1 MSSSSP
7 RKNLDQ
13 GISASRAGG
22 AQKRPP
28 AISKASTPVKKQRAN
43 PRPSPSVGSTSRR
56 SGDDSATDTGSVASK
71 VRRRVRE
78 AGGEEET
85 KWAQSERLLLDRTL
99 RLHTLSP
106 LHLSSLPA
114 SAQEVSRPLFQL
126 LRTELRNYINLRL
139 SDGFGFLE
147 SGGTT
152 IDARDADS
160 GDLRPPERRRRADA
174 DRVGRVRIGFIDD
187 AEFNTALQQKATAR
201 AWAIEI
207 ELGKPAEEAESNR
220 LGALRSKAAQ
230 EVTPAELCHIVFVPA
245 SKGHGGHSRTS
256 HSYPL
261 VATKAPSSS
270 AAGADPLMAA
280 AENVAPVVL
289 GHALDWIQKRFD
301 CRISAATSAA
311 SLASRL
317 TGPRL
322 EALAELI
329 VRETRAATDAL
340 SADQKAAD
348 AAVKPVELVLS
359 FPSKVKGAEPG
370 ETLPGPAPD
379 LGSLTLTV
387 PWEICMNL
395 LDGLNLGTLSQ
406 PFSQLLTT
414 NDVLTSLLFYLSL
427 MVQMNRC
434 CRRSTTTWQCIH
446 RYRWMRSSWLASE
459 SRGSTSDR
467 AESRSPGCLS
477 ELTTRAKSRCTS
489 VHSAPTTEDA
499 RVRSS
504 PSSARWL
511 KAMWTRAHDAVAA
524 NIYFYW
530 HRGL

>member
-28 AISKASTPVKKQRAN
+28 ATSKASTPVKKQRAN
-43 PRPSPSVGSTSRR
+43 PRPSPSVGSASRR

-207 ELGKPAEEAESNR
+207 ELGKPAEESESNR

-359 FPSKVKGAEPG
+359 FPTKVKGAEPG

-395 LDGLNLGTLSQ
+395 LDGLNLDE
-406 PFSQLLTT
+406 PLLPAL
-414 NDVLTSLLFYLSL
+414 NHYLAVHTSIPLDAL
-427 MVQMNRC
+427 
-434 CRRSTTTWQCIH
+434 
-446 RYRWMRSSWLASE
+446 
-459 SRGSTSDR
+459 
-467 AESRSPGCLS
+467 
-477 ELTTRAKSRCTS
+477 ELTRIGVAGINVGSGRIKIARLPVRADDAGEKSLHKRAQRANDRRRAGS
-489 VHSAPTTEDA
+489 VFAFLRQVVEGD
-499 RVRSS
+499 VDESS
-504 PSSARWL
+504 
-511 KAMWTRAHDAVAA
+511 
-524 NIYFYW
+524 
-530 HRGL
+530 

>member
-7 RKNLDQ
+7 RKNIDQ

-28 AISKASTPVKKQRAN
+28 ATSKASTPSKKQRAYS
-43 PRPSPSVGSTSRR
+43 RPSPSVGSTSRR

-71 VRRRVRE
+71 VRRRARE
-78 AGGEEET
+78 AGEEET
-85 KWAQSERLLLDRTL
+85 QWAHSERLLLDRTL

-126 LRTELRNYINLRL
+126 LRTELRSYINLRL

-160 GDLRPPERRRRADA
+160 GDLRPPERRRRADT

-207 ELGKPAEEAESNR
+207 ELGKPAEEADSNR

-245 SKGHGGHSRTS
+245 SKRQGGHSRTS

-270 AAGADPLMAA
+270 AAGADPLVGA

-322 EALAELI
+322 ETLAELI

-359 FPSKVKGAEPG
+359 FPTKVKGAEPG

-395 LDGLNLGTLSQ
+395 LDGLDPGTLSQ
-406 PFSQLLTT
+406 PFFHAHQT
-414 NDVLTSLLFYLSL
+414 NNMLTSLCYSFF
-427 MVQMNRC
+427 R
-434 CRRSTTTWQCIH
+434 
-446 RYRWMRSSWLASE
+446 
-459 SRGSTSDR
+459 
-467 AESRSPGCLS
+467 
-477 ELTTRAKSRCTS
+477 
-489 VHSAPTTEDA
+489 
-499 RVRSS
+499 
-504 PSSARWL
+504 
-511 KAMWTRAHDAVAA
+511 
-524 NIYFYW
+524 
-530 HRGL
+530 